1 MKELK
6 TITEWQLLHYA
17 RQELS
22 RRINDLKDEIVRG
35 KTTQS
40 LKRTES
46 LLERYTEQMAELTNI
61 IIEINNEEM

>member
-1 MKELK
+1 MKDLQ

-17 RQELS
+17 KQELS
-22 RRINDLKDEIVRG
+22 RKINALKDEIARG

-46 LLERYTEQMAELTNI
+46 LLARYTEQMTELTNR
-61 IIEINNEEM
+61 IIEINNEDN

>member
-1 MKELK
+1 MKDLK

-22 RRINDLKDEIVRG
+22 RKINELKDEIIRG

-46 LLERYTEQMAELTNI
+46 LLERYTEQMTELTNR

>member
-1 MKELK
+1 MKDLQ

-17 RQELS
+17 KQELS
-22 RRINDLKDEIVRG
+22 RKINALKDEITRG

-46 LLERYTEQMAELTNI
+46 LLARYTEQMTELTNR
-61 IIEINNEEM
+61 IIEINNEDN